1 MIGIISMTNE
11 SFESSNPPSN
21 LFLPD
26 NLQDAANWKFKT
38 VPTTKILENYN
49 QKPSSDIGSSIY
61 QKVSAICK
69 HLKEGIA
76 YLDAQEKALHEVTHS
91 IQGVGEL
98 VNHRDGGF
106 FPRKPE
112 AHLEAEFQ
120 LLLHQIEALRGL
132 THFNKP
138 LFGNAGS
145 APLKIYT
152 SLSDVP
158 RYELVHLAD
167 LEALHLRMIYWGR
180 VAGDGTKALISREV
194 VDFALTHLLE
204 VTLKNQKEMD
214 RLKHVY
220 QEYSQTANSETKES
234 EPIENQEFL
243 SPSQELPE
251 ESPGFITKIKDKLL
265 KFKGNAEA

>member
-1 MIGIISMTNE
+1 MTHE
-11 SFESSNPPSN
+11 SFDSSNPNTN
-21 LFLPD
+21 LLLPD

-38 VPTTKILENYN
+38 VPTAKILKQYN
-49 QKPSSDIGSSIY
+49 HPPQQDAEETIY
-61 QKVSAICK
+61 QKVASICK

-76 YLDAQEKALHEVTHS
+76 YLDAQEKALHEITHS

-98 VNHRDGGF
+98 VNHRDGSF

-120 LLLHQIEALRGL
+120 LLVHQIESLRGL

-138 LFGNAGS
+138 LFGNSGS

-152 SLSDVP
+152 SLSDTP

-220 QEYSQTANSETKES
+220 QEYAQTANPDSSTSGPIGEEES
-234 EPIENQEFL
+234 L
-243 SPSQELPE
+243 STTQELPDE
-251 ESPGFITKIKDKLL
+251 NPGLITKIKDKLL
-265 KFKGNAEA
+265 KFKGSTEA

>member
-1 MIGIISMTNE
+1 MIGIISITNE
-11 SFESSNPPSN
+11 SFDSSNPPSN

-38 VPTTKILENYN
+38 VPTAKILKNYN
-49 QKPSSDIGSSIY
+49 QKPSSGSESSIE
-61 QKVSAICK
+61 QIVSTICK

-220 QEYSQTANSETKES
+220 QEYAQTAHSESNDAES
-234 EPIENQEFL
+234 IENQDFL

-251 ESPGFITKIKDKLL
+251 EAPGLITKIKDKFL

>member
-11 SFESSNPPSN
+11 SFESSNPPSS

-26 NLQDAANWKFKT
+26 NLQEAANWKFKT
-38 VPTTKILENYN
+38 VPTAKILKNYN
-49 QKPSSDIGSSIY
+49 QKPSSGLGSNIE
-61 QKVSAICK
+61 QRVSSICK

-91 IQGVGEL
+91 IQGIGEL

-220 QEYSQTANSETKES
+220 QEYSRSANSESTDS
-234 EPIENQEFL
+234 ET
-243 SPSQELPE
+243 SGSQESPHPHME
-251 ESPGFITKIKDKLL
+251 AEQESQGFITKIKDKLL
-265 KFKGNAEA
+265 KFKGSTEA